1 LRLSAPIRALLSIV
15 TAAQLAACGPH
26 AHIPPRGVAP
36 IPGVAAAGDS
46 IDGLAHRL
54 APVLYLQRDETFP
67 LSRVV
72 AVVHPTRP
80 IISYHLLWRDDVHG
94 AWIPFTVPTDEEVVW
109 VGYDRAT
116 QAPTDLWTYWHGRIL
131 HTDWHGKG
139 GPAFDIQWGKHGSLP
154 HGAALGDLPKLR
166 SMNLFYA
173 FTIIG
178 APDIWL
184 GNAVR
189 KGPWCF
195 CHSYRRYRDFSRPLD
210 VASHLDAVVRT
221 DEPRAALKAVFGA
234 KFSNKIEWPPLEPAK
249 KATAD
254 SPNGG
259 RVSR

>member
-1 LRLSAPIRALLSIV
+1 MRIPESYRAIV
-15 TAAQLAACGPH
+15 AAFAVIQIAACGPH
-26 AHIPPRGVAP
+26 AHIPPRGAVP
-36 IPGVAAAGDS
+36 IPGVAAPGDS
-46 IDGLAHRL
+46 VDRL
-54 APVLYLQRDETFP
+54 ARRLSPVLYLQHDETFP

-109 VGYDRAT
+109 VGYDPAT
-116 QAPTDLWTYWHGRIL
+116 STPTDLWTYWHGRIL
-131 HTDWHGKG
+131 HTDWHDKG

-154 HGAALGDLPKLR
+154 RGTALGDLPKLR

-195 CHSYRRYRDFSRPLD
+195 CHSFRRYREFDRPLD
-210 VASHLDAVVRT
+210 VSSHLDAVVRT
-221 DEPRAALKAVFGA
+221 DDPRAALKAVFGA
-234 KFSNKIEWPPLEPAK
+234 KYSNKIEWPPQQA
-249 KATAD
+249 AARAD
-254 SPNGG
+254 SAL
-259 RVSR
+259 RR